1 MGGSKTAQTRRL
13 IDELI
18 DRAHSEWPSVTFVLA
33 FPSGEEVVLPQHV
46 AGLDP
51 CRGAHDGY
59 FTTVIRPHCAADPVP
74 RVRGT
79 CRMVPL
85 RGSAWHP
92 PEYRLELR
100 SGEVVT
106 VADDDPDDATEPA
119 DEEPPDAGGIG
130 RFR

>member
-46 AGLDP
+46 AGLPP
-51 CRGAHDGY
+51 CGGRHSGY

-106 VADDDPDDATEPA
+106 VADDEAADDETADDAE
-119 DEEPPDAGGIG
+119 
-130 RFR
+130 R